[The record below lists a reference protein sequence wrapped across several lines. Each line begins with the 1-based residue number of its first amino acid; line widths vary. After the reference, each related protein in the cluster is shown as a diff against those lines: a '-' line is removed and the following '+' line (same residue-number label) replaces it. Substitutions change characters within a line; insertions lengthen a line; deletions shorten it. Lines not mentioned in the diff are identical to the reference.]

1 MGGSD
6 TDDIA
11 ENTRR
16 ACLAAALRAYDEALL
31 RGMCSEGAWEYAMD
45 AIRSLDL
52 GRVHDEDPDQTGV

>member
-1 MGGSD
+1 MSMGGSD
-6 TDDIA
+6 NSEIA

-31 RGMCSEGAWEYAMD
+31 RGMCSEGAWDYAMD

-52 GRVHDEDPDQTGV
+52 GQQQDEDSD